1 MDKINQHLKPQMS
14 VAHKMKGRVTSGKEE
29 IAKPSI
35 PSAPGAPEHTVTSWE
50 KAGERGRM
58 LHSGFLEGRDGILE
72 KLGTG
77 LTKEDI
83 DKVKTG
89 NTEPEDKKT
98 DSPEQRKE
106 TIMKQIKD
114 NPEAW
119 QAYKKLSPEEQE
131 KFMRLAEE
139 LYSPES
145 PGFFGKA
152 RPAGTDEN
160 LIALLVKGKLFNKD
174 SKGKTLLDNLSSLSG
189 QKFAEGIDGKSI
201 LSEVTGRIAFAD
213 SDGLTGGMAGLMA
226 GNETL
231 KFEQAILKN
240 NPSEYVRIISGLTGE
255 SGEVTLDNGEVLKR
269 DNEALKPKMGLSLGM
284 GSPIPPSASG
294 IFQASIAKHVMNK
307 EVKPEE
313 KRENIIKAL
322 KNNEKAWK
330 AFMELPKEEQEKF
343 LKLLEKGSFNGMEI
357 MGNKM
362 EPVMNPAL
370 LKLLEDGKL
379 RDKDSKGKSL
389 LDNLSSLSGQ
399 KFAEGIDGKAIFN
412 EVLGKIAYPDMMA
425 QGMFMFPGTQPDPAA
440 KLEQDNIKNNPSE
453 YIRIIAGLTGESGEV
468 ALPDGEV
475 LRRTDSK
482 KMGIGGLLGGLGRSA
497 MPQSASR
504 IYQDSIR
511 EHLNKKEVTSE
522 EKQKDIKKIID
533 NNQKA
538 KKAFEEMSQ
547 EDKKSFLT
555 LVETTYRPGVSI
567 MGSKIEPQVDV
578 NLIKLLEEGKL
589 KDKDKD
595 GQSLLHILIKL
606 QRQEFA
612 PGLDGKQIFRET
624 VENLANPDKIR
635 QNNKGTCTVT
645 TVEYIHAKN
654 HPAEYARIIAG
665 LTGKSGEVELRN
677 GDTLRRDGGIIADD
691 GSGRTAVDR
700 IYQASMMEYAN
711 GEADYVNATDQSY
724 SGTASHPG
732 LYAEEYRQA
741 LDGVMPF
748 KTTVI
753 PFSNSPT
760 DREKLEKDMEKALGD
775 GHMVPVIL
783 RFGGSDKWHALA
795 VEKIDGEYVYLR
807 NPWGDGD
814 AGSALDGPGS
824 TLPEREAVPPEGTGP
839 SGGHIKMKKDVFYSN
854 LTHYLLPQ
862 TGGEGKLN
870 LELLKGLDKIKK
882 FPF

>member
-174 SKGKTLLDNLSSLSG
+174 SKGKT
-189 QKFAEGIDGKSI
+189 
-201 LSEVTGRIAFAD
+201 
-213 SDGLTGGMAGLMA
+213 
-226 GNETL
+226 
-231 KFEQAILKN
+231 
-240 NPSEYVRIISGLTGE
+240 
-255 SGEVTLDNGEVLKR
+255 
-269 DNEALKPKMGLSLGM
+269 
-284 GSPIPPSASG
+284 
-294 IFQASIAKHVMNK
+294 
-307 EVKPEE
+307 
-313 KRENIIKAL
+313 
-322 KNNEKAWK
+322 
-330 AFMELPKEEQEKF
+330 
-343 LKLLEKGSFNGMEI
+343 
-357 MGNKM
+357 
-362 EPVMNPAL
+362 
-370 LKLLEDGKL
+370 
-379 RDKDSKGKSL
+379 L